1 MSMSSSAN
9 LTVDSIVGKPLLVA
23 PSVGAQV
30 TLFAVVTAD
39 PCPSIQWKLNGSAV
53 RNGGNYAIGNPCSSA
68 PAGTT
73 TFNFTLTITANTAA
87 AGIYNA
93 TLTNAAGTG
102 EVPDVFVTPPGIAT
116 IAVREKNWYLCFTDA
131 PCPLQF
137 QW

>member
-1 MSMSSSAN
+1 MSSSAN

-30 TLFAVVTAD
+30 TLFAEVTAD
-39 PCPSIQWKLNGSAV
+39 PCPTIQWRLNGSAV
-53 RNGGNYAIGNPCSSA
+53 HNGGNYTIGNPCSNS

-116 IAVREKNWYLCFTDA
+116 IAVSEKNWYLCFTDA